1 VGKLL
6 DRKPARLVT
15 VAMANKTARIVW
27 AVLTRGEPIAHRSQP
42 NTNRCPQRG
51 RSNCMGANGNDDDDL
66 NAAASAGTPR
76 GAVGASSSMD

>member
-51 RSNCMGANGNDDDDL
+51 RRRTVWVPMAMMM
-66 NAAASAGTPR
+66 TI
-76 GAVGASSSMD
+76 